1 MAKPS
6 AFRILSVL
14 SNIERKKL
22 LNFLQTRFFSNRKE
36 LAPLQQA
43 WQRMQ
48 GKPLDED
55 KLFRAALPKKKFN
68 KRDWYLLLSRLQD
81 ATETFL
87 GLQLYRDDQMQQR
100 LNILRAHRQ
109 LKLPVFFER
118 SLRQAR
124 KLREKEQ
131 RAEASMLLWDYQTE
145 LEYYDFIASPKRG
158 ERTNLQ
164 EVTDKLDHFFI
175 AEKLKQAC
183 LAHSRFL
190 ANQEE
195 YDIHYLDAIFNDL
208 EQRPELFQV
217 PAIVVYASCYQAVV
231 AGGTDQDFLRLR
243 KVMEHYR
250 DHFPNAEIRDIYL
263 LAINYCI
270 REMNAGRDEFMQVTQ
285 ALYQES
291 LSGGYLLED
300 GYLPPSTF
308 TNIVALGLKL
318 QNYEGLA
325 SFLQTYSKELPGP
338 ARESVTNFNLARL
351 FHAQEDYERALK
363 ALVLV
368 DTKEPYLYLGAKSL
382 QLRIFVELQEWDAVE
397 SLLEQLRAY
406 LQRRDDLGYR
416 GENYKLLLYFCRK
429 LQQLKPGDRSGRA
442 ALFSEVQQAP
452 SFAEKEWLLEQ
463 VLTND
468 TDVHEA

>member
-14 SNIERKKL
+14 TNLERKKL
-22 LNFLQTRFFSNRKE
+22 LTFLQTKFFSNRKE
-36 LAPLQQA
+36 LAPLQRA

-48 GKPLDED
+48 GKPMDEQ
-55 KLFRAALPKKKFN
+55 KLFAAAHPTKQFN

-81 ATETFL
+81 ATEAFL
-87 GLQLYRDDQMQQR
+87 GIQYYRTDKMQQQ
-100 LNILRAHRQ
+100 LNTLRALRR

-124 KLREKEQ
+124 KIRAKQ
-131 RAEASMLLWDYQTE
+131 HRAEANMLLWDYQTE
-145 LEYYDFIASPKRG
+145 LAYYDFIASPKRG

-164 EVTDKLDHFFI
+164 AVTDKLDQFFI
-175 AEKLKQAC
+175 AEKLRQVC
-183 LAHSRFL
+183 LAHSRYL

-195 YDIHYLDAIFNDL
+195 YEIHYLDAILEDL
-208 EQRPELFQV
+208 ENRPALFKV
-217 PAIVVYASCYQAVV
+217 PAITVYASCYQAVV
-231 AGGTDQDFLRLR
+231 VGGTEQDFLRLR

-250 DHFPNAEIRDIYL
+250 DAFPRNEIRDIYL

-270 REMNAGRDEFMQVTQ
+270 REMNAGKPTFMLETQ

-291 LSGGYLLED
+291 LAGGYLLED

-318 QNYEGLA
+318 ANYKGVE
-325 SFLQTYSKELPGP
+325 SFIDTYSNELPGP
-338 ARESVTNFNLARL
+338 ARESVMNFNRARL
-351 FHAQEDYERALK
+351 FHAQEYYDQALK

-382 QLRIFVELQEWDAVE
+382 QLRIFIELEEWDAVE
-397 SLLEQLRAY
+397 SLLEQLRVY
-406 LQRRDDLGYR
+406 LLRRDDLGYR
-416 GENYKLLLYFCRK
+416 GENYRLLLYFCRR
-429 LQQLKPGDRSGRA
+429 LQQLKPGDRSAKNDLRA
-442 ALFSEVQQAP
+442 ELEASAN
-452 SFAEKEWLLEQ
+452 FAEKTWLLNQ
-463 VLTND
+463 LK
-468 TDVHEA
+468 

>member
-14 SNIERKKL
+14 SNLERKKL
-22 LNFLQTRFFSNRKE
+22 LNYLQTRFFSNRKE

-48 GKPLDED
+48 GKPLNEE
-55 KLFRAALPKKKFN
+55 KLFRAALPKKSFN

-81 ATETFL
+81 ATEAFL
-87 GLQLYRDDQMQQR
+87 GLQHYRADNMQQR
-100 LNILRAHRQ
+100 LNVLRALRQ

-118 SLRQAR
+118 SLRQSRKAR
-124 KLREKEQ
+124 KKEQ
-131 RAEASMLLWDYQTE
+131 RAEANMLLWDYQTE

-164 EVTDKLDHFFI
+164 TVTDKLDHFFI
-175 AEKLKQAC
+175 AEKLRQAC
-183 LAHSRFL
+183 LAHSRYL

-195 YDIHYLDAIFNDL
+195 YNIQYLDAILDDL
-208 EQRPELFQV
+208 QARPALFKV
-217 PAIVVYASCYQAVV
+217 PAIIIYASCYQAVV
-231 AGGTDQDFLRLR
+231 AGGTEQDFLRLR
-243 KVMEHYR
+243 KVMER
-250 DHFPNAEIRDIYL
+250 FQEQFPKTEIRDIYL

-270 REMNAGRDEFMQVTQ
+270 REMNAGKPAFMAETQ

-291 LSGGYLLED
+291 LAGGYLLED
-300 GYLPPSTF
+300 GHLPPSTF
-308 TNIVALGLKL
+308 SNIVALGLKMA
-318 QNYEGLA
+318 NYDGVA
-325 SFLQTYSKELPGP
+325 TFIRSYTHELPGP
-338 ARESVTNFNLARL
+338 ARESVTSFNLARL
-351 FHAQEDYERALK
+351 FHAQEAYEQALK

-397 SLLEQLRAY
+397 SLLEQLRVY

-416 GENYKLLLYFCRK
+416 GENYRLLLYFCRR
-429 LQQLKPGDRSGRA
+429 LLQLKPGDSVARQ
-442 ALFSEVQQAP
+442 ALADELVAAP
-452 SFAEKEWLLEQ
+452 SFAEKEWLLR
-463 VLTND
+463 VVN
-468 TDVHEA
+468 